1 MTDPVASLT
10 LASVTPIQ
18 RQALLRAT
26 AEVIRCATLGH
37 TARFSDETLGG
48 LGCELVW
55 GLFVTVK
62 CQDRLRGCT
71 GACGRLRPLGEVLLG
86 AAVRS
91 ATSDP
96 RFPPLREDELP
107 HLHMDLWLLHQP
119 EPITARA
126 EARLAEIQLGIH
138 GLQITRGV
146 NRGLL
151 LPCVPLEHG
160 WGKEEFLNHV
170 CLKAKLPETAWREDT
185 AELIRFRADGLE
197 GMFVHLI
204 EESGISPDQG
214 HAREPAVAGTFYPAG
229 ERETRRMVE
238 SLLGKPAPAEPW
250 SGAMVPHA
258 GWRYSGRLAAD
269 VLKRIAYPS
278 DVVVLGPKHTRWG
291 ANWAVDPHSTWSLP
305 TGDVKSNPHL
315 ARQLVRAV
323 PGMELDPVAHQ
334 QEHAIEVELPFI
346 QRLAPDARV
355 VGVAIGPASK
365 QECEAISAG
374 LARVIEDQPEPPL
387 LIISSDMNHFADDE
401 SARRLDALALD
412 RLYRLDPDGLYDV
425 CTENQITMCG
435 MRPAVIVLK
444 TLRKLGRLKSAKH
457 VGYATS
463 GDVSGDRSRV
473 VGYAGMLF
481 C

>member
-1 MTDPVASLT
+1 MTAPVASLT
-10 LASVTPIQ
+10 LASVNPTQ
-18 RQALLRAT
+18 RRALLRAT

-37 TARFSDETLGG
+37 SARFSDETLGG
-48 LGCELVW
+48 LSGEQVW

-62 CQDRLRGCT
+62 CHDRLRGCT
-71 GACGRLRPLGEVLLG
+71 GACGKLRPLGEVLLG

-96 RFPPLREDELP
+96 RFPPIREDELP

-119 EPITARA
+119 EQITARA
-126 EARLAEIQLGIH
+126 DARLAEVQLGVH
-138 GLQITRGV
+138 GLQITQGV

-197 GMFVHLI
+197 GTFTPLI
-204 EESGISPDQG
+204 EEVDIFSPQG
-214 HAREPAVAGTFYPAG
+214 HAREPAVAGKFYPAG
-229 ERETRRMVE
+229 ERETRKMVE
-238 SLLGKPAPAEPW
+238 TLLGKSAPVEPW
-250 SGAMVPHA
+250 SGALVPHA

-291 ANWAVDPHSTWSLP
+291 ANWAVDPHSGWHLP
-305 TGDVKSNPHL
+305 TGELKSNPQL

-323 PGMELDPVAHQ
+323 PGMELDAAAHQ
-334 QEHAIEVELPFI
+334 QEHGIEVELPFI
-346 QRLAPDARV
+346 QQLAPYARV
-355 VGVAIGPASK
+355 VGVAIGRASR
-365 QECEAISAG
+365 QECEMISAG
-374 LARVIEDQPEPPL
+374 LAWVIRNQPEPAV

-401 SARRLDALALD
+401 TTRRLDAMALD
-412 RLYRLDPDGLYDV
+412 KLNGLDPDGLYDV

-444 TLRKLGRLKSAKH
+444 TLKKLGRLTSAKH

-481 C
+481 H